1 MQKCFSSSQN
11 MFGLTVHTIQQAR
24 HIGQRVQTAEPIKI
38 STNNI
43 YEKHDENVLH
53 HNTQKGGFASIPL
66 PPLIFLFLFLLC

>member
-43 YEKHDENVLH
+43 YEKHDGNIELQNILAVNVCKLV
-53 HNTQKGGFASIPL
+53 
-66 PPLIFLFLFLLC
+66 LFG